1 MNVRTEGQNKV
12 IVLEAPFPKNQSK
25 ETNVFDVIA
34 SESQSEDV
42 AVIEDALAAHRAE
55 IGDENATLKDIY
67 LTVCHIKH
75 NQVQLIRVGQSDP
88 KIIEPEVVEYPVES
102 KDTFTEDELTFQKLL
117 LTSVLINQNH
127 NSFEL

>member
-1 MNVRTEGQNKV
+1 MDVRTEGQNKV

-55 IGDENATLKDIY
+55 IGDENAALKDIY
-67 LTVCHIKH
+67 LTVCYIKH
-75 NQVQLIRVGQSDP
+75 NQVQLIRVGQSEP
-88 KIIEPEVVEYPVES
+88 KIIEPEAVKYPVEI
-102 KDTFTEDELTFQKLL
+102 KATFTEDELTFMKLL
-117 LTSVLINQNH
+117 LTLIISQNH
-127 NSFEL
+127 NSNEL